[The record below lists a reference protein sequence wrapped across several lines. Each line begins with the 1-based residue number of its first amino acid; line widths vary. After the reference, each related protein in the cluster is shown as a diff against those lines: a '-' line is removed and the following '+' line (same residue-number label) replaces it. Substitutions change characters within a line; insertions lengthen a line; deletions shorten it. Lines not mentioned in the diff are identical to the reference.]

1 MSDSVKKY
9 HELVEEGAINIDTK
23 INAPKKAY
31 RILIDYDIKDIKEAV
46 KIYENNLK

>member
-9 HELVEEGAINIDTK
+9 HELVEDGTINTNTK
-23 INAPKKAY
+23 VKQPKKAY

-46 KIYENNLK
+46 DIYEKNLK

>member
-9 HELVEEGAINIDTK
+9 NELVEDGTINPDTNIK
-23 INAPKKAY
+23 PSKKAY

-46 KIYENNLK
+46 NIYEKNLK